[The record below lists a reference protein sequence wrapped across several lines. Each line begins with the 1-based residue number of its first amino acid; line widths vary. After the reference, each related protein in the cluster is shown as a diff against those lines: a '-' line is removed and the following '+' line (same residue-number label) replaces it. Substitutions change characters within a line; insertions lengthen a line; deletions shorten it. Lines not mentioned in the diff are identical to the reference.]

1 VEIAVFSGA
10 YLRSGAYLGLGCL
23 HGEERLGFIP
33 AFQEPPV
40 GNPVRQKFN
49 PLDVVLFFHR
59 MRDRADA
66 DGIAPGALFDHRD
79 VLFLGG
85 VGGIFRKNLHGLA
98 AAHGIPGAGIENF
111 YDITA
116 DLAFVNFKRLC
127 HKQLLLLN
135 YAIFARPLQEQLDKI
150 IQNPYTPNIMS
161 NNILDLLRIG
171 IFYDGYYFYK
181 VSNYYKYEHPRKS
194 RISLSGLHEFIRNEV
209 AQSTGLDIRQC
220 QIIDAHY
227 FKGRTSA
234 KELGEKVLSERVF
247 EDILMRENIITHY
260 LPLKYNENNVLQ
272 EKGIDVWLAL
282 EAYELA
288 IYKHFNIVVL
298 VACDGDYVPL
308 VRKLNTLGIQVMLI
322 SWDFTYFNENGN
334 AMETRTSRQLLE
346 EVFYP
351 VQMHKKIAE
360 QENEY
365 ISNLF
370 VSDRNS
376 DNFQNFNSFNAVKVQ
391 NPTNPA
397 AEQEEYLSIIN
408 NVNMNGF
415 GFIRDDENKNVF
427 FHYSTLTNKDFSDLQ
442 AGMKVKYLREEDE
455 ERSKKD
461 GAQRYRAYKVSIL
474 DE

>member
-1 VEIAVFSGA
+1 
-10 YLRSGAYLGLGCL
+10 
-23 HGEERLGFIP
+23 
-33 AFQEPPV
+33 
-40 GNPVRQKFN
+40 
-49 PLDVVLFFHR
+49 
-59 MRDRADA
+59 M
-66 DGIAPGALFDHRD
+66 
-79 VLFLGG
+79 
-85 VGGIFRKNLHGLA
+85 
-98 AAHGIPGAGIENF
+98 
-111 YDITA
+111 
-116 DLAFVNFKRLC
+116 FV
-127 HKQLLLLN
+127 
-135 YAIFARPLQEQLDKI
+135 RPLQGELDKI
-150 IQNPYTPNIMS
+150 SQNPYTQETMS
-161 NNILDLLRIG
+161 STSNILDLLRIG

-209 AQSTGLDIRQC
+209 AESTGLDIRQC

-322 SWDFTYFNENGN
+322 SWDFTYYNENGN
-334 AMETRTSRQLLE
+334 TMETKTSRQLLE

-376 DNFQNFNSFNAVKVQ
+376 DNFQSFNAVKVQ
-391 NPTNPA
+391 NQNPTNPGA
-397 AEQEEYLSIIN
+397 EQAEQEEYLSVIN

-427 FHYSTLTNKDFSDLQ
+427 FHYSTVTNKDFSDLQ
-442 AGMKVKYLREEDE
+442 PGMKVKYLREEDE
-455 ERSKKD
+455 ERGKKD
-461 GAQRYRAYKVSIL
+461 GAPRYRAYKVSIV
-474 DE
+474 DS